1 MSATVAAQITE
12 EQKQHFRDEGYMILE
27 RAIPDE
33 HLQMLREECQFF
45 IDLENRRME
54 AAGKESDGIN
64 HKGTRYFISQ
74 RFKESKRLHEFL
86 FSELMAEI
94 CKATIGENSYLFW
107 EQYVVKSAEKGMK
120 FGWHQDSGYVG
131 FEHTPYLT
139 CWCALDDMSEQNGT
153 AYVMPFSRQGTREIV
168 PHTREEG
175 SNDLIC
181 YRGEDPGDPILVP
194 AGSIACFTSRSF
206 HRSGFNRTNKMRRVY
221 LPQYSPEPIINPKSG
236 QAGGFTI
243 PFLKNGVNVY
253 KHEA

>member
-107 EQYVVKSAEKGMK
+107 EQYVVKSAEKG
-120 FGWHQDSGYVG
+120 
-131 FEHTPYLT
+131 
-139 CWCALDDMSEQNGT
+139 
-153 AYVMPFSRQGTREIV
+153 I
-168 PHTREEG
+168 
-175 SNDLIC
+175 
-181 YRGEDPGDPILVP
+181 
-194 AGSIACFTSRSF
+194 TSRSF